1 MSEAVGKTPVSELQ
15 ERCSIYGITPNYE
28 CVQMEG
34 PDHAPTY
41 WYSVTVE
48 VEGMYEDESGW
59 FCGSVFLRL
68 FFF

>member
-28 CVQMEG
+28 FVQMEG

-41 WYSVTVE
+41 WNRVTVAD
-48 VEGMYEDESGW
+48 VSGMYEDESG
-59 FCGSVFLRL
+59 
-68 FFF
+68 